1 MNSIEVMVNE
11 HRYIKRMLKVI
22 RQACYNIMQGEII
35 CYEDFN
41 KIVDFVR
48 NYADK
53 HHHGKEE
60 KFLFNQMIEHLG
72 ELGSKLVRSGMYVEH
87 DLGRLYMQD
96 LEVALEKYQAGDEE
110 SKLDIIA
117 NAISYTHLL
126 ERHIAKED
134 NVVYKFAQD
143 ALPPEVLKQ
152 VHIETKRFEN
162 LAEENGVQ
170 KYYIGILEALE
181 HKYLG

>member
-110 SKLDIIA
+110 I
-117 NAISYTHLL
+117 N
-126 ERHIAKED
+126 
-134 NVVYKFAQD
+134 
-143 ALPPEVLKQ
+143 
-152 VHIETKRFEN
+152 
-162 LAEENGVQ
+162 
-170 KYYIGILEALE
+170 
-181 HKYLG
+181 